1 MPARPGGHNGGVEQ
15 RIASARLGDGTQI
28 AYATA
33 GQGPFLVYAPGWL
46 THLELS
52 WAMPPERAFCEAL
65 ARGRTLLRYDRP
77 GCGLSGP
84 VNGPP
89 SMDLELQTLAAVT
102 SAVGAER
109 FDLLGTSLG
118 APVAASW
125 AAANPRSVNRLVLY
139 GGWVRGEELTGPAL
153 REHVLGLLVQHWG
166 LGSDVLADIFAP
178 DADAA
183 TRAGFARYQR
193 AAAPPET
200 ARAMLALCY
209 QIDISAVLPMIS
221 APTLVLHRDRDRAV
235 PLDQGMALAAGI
247 PGARFEVLPGRSHLP
262 YIGDVDAL
270 ALAVRRFLG
279 LPALRRRAALTLTPR
294 QREVAALVTEG
305 LTNREIAARLCIT
318 ERSAESHVERIRDRM
333 GFRSRS
339 QIAAWFVA
347 SGGPG

>member
-1 MPARPGGHNGGVEQ
+1 MEQ
-15 RIASARLGDGTQI
+15 RIASARLRDGTQI
-28 AYATA
+28 GYATA

-77 GCGLSGP
+77 GCGLSDPVSGP
-84 VNGPP
+84 M
-89 SMDLELQTLAAVT
+89 SMDLELQTLRAVT
-102 SAVGAER
+102 EAAGAEQ

-125 AAANPRSVNRLVLY
+125 TAAHPHSVTRLVLY
-139 GGWVRGEELTGPAL
+139 GGWVRGQELTQPAL

-209 QIDISAVLPMIS
+209 DTDIGAVLPMIQ

-235 PLDQGMALAAGI
+235 PLDQGRALAAGI
-247 PGARFEVLPGRSHLP
+247 HGARLEVLPGRSHLP

-270 ALAVRRFLG
+270 ARAVRRFLG
-279 LPALRRRAALTLTPR
+279 LPALRRPAAPALTPR